1 MAGRE
6 WVSENV
12 CVDDCCAS
20 LSECGFARIGDLA
33 RPDDAFA
40 LAGSVVERCCAP
52 EGLGLLEVIGDF
64 ILPPHGGEETRDF
77 QTLHFDFGLPLD
89 PRVDWDVARY
99 TALYIPAGAEKVS
112 AVTRLVPLAV
122 LLAQRTWPSG
132 PELVRGLVDYGRT
145 HGAWDDASGYV
156 EGSLARLVEAAAGT
170 APLLPSV
177 KADPGF
183 LCGTEFNSLRAEL
196 EFFERHELDVTAVQV
211 EIVLRPGELLVFDNL
226 ALAHG
231 RRGIRRPGELRQRV
245 FGHRGLSPTAQRRVR
260 DRVLDAFHAAQPRRL
275 KSGVSGPAR
284 SRVGSG
290 RSY

>member
-1 MAGRE
+1 MTARE
-6 WVSENV
+6 WVSKNV
-12 CVDDCCAS
+12 RVDDCSAS
-20 LSECGFARIGDLA
+20 LRGRGFARIGGLA

-40 LAGSVVERCCAP
+40 LAGGVVERCFAA
-52 EGLGLLEVIGDF
+52 EGFGRLEVIGDF
-64 ILPPHGGEETRDF
+64 ILPPHGGQETRDF

-99 TALYIPAGAEKVS
+99 TALFIPAGAARVS
-112 AVTRLVPLAV
+112 TVTRLVPLAV
-122 LLAQRTWPSG
+122 LLAQRTWPSR
-132 PELVRGLVDYGRT
+132 PELVRRLAGYGRT

-177 KADPGF
+177 KADPAF
-183 LCGTEFNSLRAEL
+183 LCGTEFDSLRAEL
-196 EFFERHELDVTAVQV
+196 EFFERHDLDVTAVQV
-211 EIVLRPGELLVFDNL
+211 EIALQPSELLVFDNL

-260 DRVLDAFHAAQPRRL
+260 DRVLTAFHAAQPRGL
-275 KSGVSGPAR
+275 
-284 SRVGSG
+284 GSLA
-290 RSY
+290 SSSAP